1 MTQSLDCQIYF
12 DSSRTTL
19 PAVPGSELRD
29 VAHDPE
35 AVATLAKLG
44 IRAAEDLPA
53 ALLSEPGGKLRVV
66 GMRLSADELGKLA
79 AGEKLEPQRPLLLG
93 TGWCPDCAR
102 AKRVLADAGIAYDE
116 VDIDRD
122 GKAAG
127 ELVTR
132 SGGRRVV
139 PTLVIGGRLWAFNP
153 APPLLRRLLGTPS

>member
-1 MTQSLDCQIYF
+1 MTQSLECQIYF
-12 DSSRTTL
+12 DSSRSTV
-19 PAVPGSELRD
+19 PALTGSVLRD
-29 VAHDPE
+29 VAHNPE
-35 AVATLAKLG
+35 AAATLARLG
-44 IRAAEDLPA
+44 IRVAEDLPA
-53 ALLSEPGGKLRVV
+53 VLLSEPGGKLRVV
-66 GMRLSADELGKLA
+66 GMRLSADEVGKLA
-79 AGEKLEPQRPLLLG
+79 AGEKLEPQRPLVLG

-122 GKAAG
+122 SKVAN

-153 APPLLRRLLGTPS
+153 APPLLRRLLGAAS